1 MIVLCHF
8 KILPIEFF
16 VLFYLDKFIELLGVL
31 AAYSITVK
39 ELKTLF
45 AALQGKNER
54 WVCLTGLIKLIN
66 GLPQLITGWKNCL
79 NQYVNQF

>member
-1 MIVLCHF
+1 MATLCYF
-8 KILPIEFF
+8 LFGDYIMFPKIYWIL
-16 VLFYLDKFIELLGVL
+16 LFYLDKFIELLGVL

-54 WVCLTGLIKLIN
+54 WVCVTLLKCFL
-66 GLPQLITGWKNCL
+66 
-79 NQYVNQF
+79 YV